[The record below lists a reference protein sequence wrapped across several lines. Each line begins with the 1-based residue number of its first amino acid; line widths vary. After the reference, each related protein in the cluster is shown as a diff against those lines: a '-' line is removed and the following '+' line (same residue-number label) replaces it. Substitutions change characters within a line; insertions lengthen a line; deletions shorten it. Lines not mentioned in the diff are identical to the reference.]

1 MVIAVAWAL
10 ILGCW
15 CGRAESKHNST
26 SGSIM
31 YGVFLI
37 SSLDEKKLLLFVLRT
52 DVCKQENAVVQM
64 RTCGLEHL
72 TS

>member
-1 MVIAVAWAL
+1 MVVAVAWAL

-31 YGVFLI
+31 YVVFLI
-37 SSLDEKKLLLFVLRT
+37 SSLDVQLLLFVLRT

-72 TS
+72 AS

>member
-1 MVIAVAWAL
+1 MVVAVAWAL

-15 CGRAESKHNST
+15 GGRAESKPNST

-37 SSLDEKKLLLFVLRT
+37 SSLDVQLLLFVLRT

-72 TS
+72 AS